1 MIDRRTRP
9 NWKLVHVPN
18 RVYMNPNSRTRQ
30 RIFLPGIAHLVT
42 EGMCEKHGHP
52 YEFQIVIDAPLR
64 DMANI
69 LAEFCCRVRAGYQ
82 FEPGDVLDD
91 ILADGALVRLD
102 LHVDLQFRPVLRVVF
117 QDGQDRWPRMRSV
130 ATDATCRM
138 CRHRCCCIRIFGE
151 RKIERIKLEEELQ
164 HV

>member
-69 LAEFCCRVRAGYQ
+69 LAEFAAVCGPAISSSLAMCWTIFWRMGHLFGWTSMWTFSSGRCCGSSSRM
-82 FEPGDVLDD
+82 
-91 ILADGALVRLD
+91 
-102 LHVDLQFRPVLRVVF
+102 
-117 QDGQDRWPRMRSV
+117 DRTGGRRMRSV